1 MSDGRR
7 CARCGR
13 ADSVF
18 GSWTYFVAPD
28 RMRTVY
34 LCHANQDGTKTDPD
48 CYHLATTLRDPMPDH
63 YQNPCGWSEEGDGVH
78 TAHVAYEVD
87 KALGGLTREEQWV
100 PVEESGHRWL
110 GRSEDEAAWAL
121 ENYSKDGDSHDP
133 DMDSPLTHIAHEAR
147 WVSGWSEAPREVERP
162 HSAMSANDDECGD
175 DCRNPEHYE
184 LKA

>member
-1 MSDGRR
+1 MSSEAQNLMIEVIDAHAYNG
-7 CARCGR
+7 ADVGFDMVR
-13 ADSVF
+13 AE
-18 GSWTYFVAPD
+18 Y
-28 RMRTVY
+28 
-34 LCHANQDGTKTDPD
+34 CI
-48 CYHLATTLRDPMPDH
+48 
-63 YQNPCGWSEEGDGVH
+63 CGWSEAGDGVH
-78 TAHVAYEVD
+78 TAHVASEVD

>member
-1 MSDGRR
+1 MSSEAQNLMIEVIDAHTYNGAGRGFLGER
-7 CARCGR
+7 R
-13 ADSVF
+13 AE
-18 GSWTYFVAPD
+18 Y
-28 RMRTVY
+28 
-34 LCHANQDGTKTDPD
+34 CI
-48 CYHLATTLRDPMPDH
+48 
-63 YQNPCGWSEEGDGVH
+63 CGWSEEGDGVH

-162 HSAMSANDDECGD
+162 HSAMSANDYECGD

>member
-1 MSDGRR
+1 MSSEAQNVIADVIGKHRPIDSRDGEDGLCSCGWQEGVRWGPPT
-7 CARCGR
+7 CAE
-13 ADSVF
+13 
-18 GSWTYFVAPD
+18 
-28 RMRTVY
+28 
-34 LCHANQDGTKTDPD
+34 
-48 CYHLATTLRDPMPDH
+48 HLA
-63 YQNPCGWSEEGDGVH
+63 EEI
-78 TAHVAYEVD
+78 D
-87 KALGGLTREEQWV
+87 KALGGLTCEEQWV